1 VSGAILIAVIAVI
14 TYGSRAVALVLLP
27 RPGARFEAVLARI
40 PGPIFAGLAAAMLL
54 TGDRAFVAGPTLWA
68 SLGALVV
75 SPSRSLLVCL
85 GGGAVGYALAVW
97 LG

>member
-1 VSGAILIAVIAVI
+1 MSGALLVAVIAAI
-14 TYGSRAVALVLLP
+14 TYGSRAVSLVLLP
-27 RPGARFEAVLARI
+27 RPDARFEAVLARI

-54 TGDRAFVAGPTLWA
+54 TDERSFVAGPTLWA
-68 SLGALVV
+68 ALGALVA

-85 GGGAVGYALAVW
+85 IGGAAAYALAVW